1 MNILI
6 IGSGARE
13 HVFFHKLLESKT
25 NVSLFSIN
33 PNAAISSISKAL
45 YFDFNFQNLK
55 QAIIDNSINLVLVG
69 PEIPLIDG
77 VYDFVKSD
85 NEISDTIVIGPSK
98 NGAMLEGSKDFA
110 KEFMSKYNIPT
121 AQSKSFTLETI
132 SEGINYLKNQE
143 RTICSQS

>member
-1 MNILI
+1 MLQ
-6 IGSGARE
+6 
-13 HVFFHKLLESKT
+13 FH
-25 NVSLFSIN
+25 LFLR
-33 PNAAISSISKAL
+33 L

-98 NGAMLEGSKDFA
+98 MVQCLRGVKILKD
-110 KEFMSKYNIPT
+110 FMSKYNIPT
-121 AQSKSFTLETI
+121 AQSNHSL
-132 SEGINYLKNQE
+132 
-143 RTICSQS
+143 

>member
-13 HVFFHKLLESKT
+13 HVFFHKLLKSKT

-33 PNAAISSISKAL
+33 PNAAISSISTAL

-77 VYDFVKSD
+77 VYDFIKSD
-85 NEISDTIVIGPSK
+85 NEICDTIVIGPSK
-98 NGAMLEGSKDFA
+98 NGACLREVKILLR
-110 KEFMSKYNIPT
+110 NLC
-121 AQSKSFTLETI
+121 QNTI
-132 SEGINYLKNQE
+132 FPLHSQNHSLKNQ
-143 RTICSQS
+143 SQKE

>member
-55 QAIIDNSINLVLVG
+55 QAIIDNS
-69 PEIPLIDG
+69 
-77 VYDFVKSD
+77 Y
-85 NEISDTIVIGPSK
+85 
-98 NGAMLEGSKDFA
+98 
-110 KEFMSKYNIPT
+110 
-121 AQSKSFTLETI
+121 
-132 SEGINYLKNQE
+132 
-143 RTICSQS
+143 

>member
-33 PNAAISSISKAL
+33 PNAAISSISKAIF
-45 YFDFNFQNLK
+45 FDFNFLNLK

-77 VYDFVKSD
+77 VYDFIKSD
-85 NEISDTIVIGPSK
+85 NDI
-98 NGAMLEGSKDFA
+98 M
-110 KEFMSKYNIPT
+110 
-121 AQSKSFTLETI
+121 
-132 SEGINYLKNQE
+132 
-143 RTICSQS
+143 

>member
-13 HVFFHKLLESKT
+13 HVFFHKLLMSKT

-98 NGAMLEGSKDFA
+98 NGQL
-110 KEFMSKYNIPT
+110 Y
-121 AQSKSFTLETI
+121 
-132 SEGINYLKNQE
+132 
-143 RTICSQS
+143 